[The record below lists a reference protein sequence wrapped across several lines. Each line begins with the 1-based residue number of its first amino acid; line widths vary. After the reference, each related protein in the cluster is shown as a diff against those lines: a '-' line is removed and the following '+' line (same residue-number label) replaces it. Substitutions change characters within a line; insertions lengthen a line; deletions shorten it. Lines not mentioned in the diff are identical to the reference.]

1 MKITP
6 ILRSNPYLTGKN
18 VNKKTFTSNSFANGY
33 GNGAKMPD
41 FRFFLP
47 SFGAILYKKTAPEY
61 VDKKKEL
68 EEELDIFSATK
79 ENAYFLGKGLFS
91 EAYSLDNMPDIVVK
105 QAFDKSE
112 TFESEQD
119 NMELVPKDMENSQRF
134 VARVYDDEERRYYL
148 LSTKVNGESADPET
162 MPWTSEHLKN
172 LFDGLF
178 KMDKE
183 CVYHGDLNTGNMKL
197 TPDGGVNF
205 LDYQWTHKV
214 PATEIFNEKK
224 ESTLPGFIYPENS
237 QMFEM
242 AEIPYY
248 LMKMPEGNQPKQFFK
263 QYLQA
268 KSDYH
273 QKRYDFINKQIT
285 DKKILINV
293 ANAEKA
299 RAFEKAQAEVY
310 KNPSDNVLK
319 TEAKKIQFL
328 NSFREAYKTIDK
340 NVINK
345 NILSAASSYLTAMSA
360 TQDFRREV
368 EINAKR
374 VQDKINEIENRQN
387 TFLRTLFPNSQSAKA
402 DENKKASLKQEE
414 IYYNGLRDYGSFWFE
429 KLESWT
435 PEAFNF
441 PLRHVSGNLKSWEK
455 QYDFNNPERSVYDFG
470 SMPDI
475 LSKLD
480 KNYLPVYNKNFEVK
494 NEENMQKLRENKKN
508 IDELAFIIPKTDV
521 NEVRSKLQQLKY
533 FRSKLNDAYN
543 KGCYLDVLNLSL
555 LSVLKS
561 KELYNCAAGSD
572 SSDDDYIS
580 EVMVAARE
588 TLNLSESIATELF
601 NELYNQIIKDTPS
614 SGMLHGYKGMEMFT

>member
-6 ILRSNPYLTGKN
+6 ILRSNPYLNGKN
-18 VNKKTFTSNSFANGY
+18 VNKKTFTSNSFTNGY

-148 LSTKVNGESADPET
+148 LSTKVNGESADPEK

-197 TPDGGVNF
+197 TPDGRVNF

-214 PATEIFNEKK
+214 PASDIFKEKK
-224 ESTLPGFIYPENS
+224 ESTLPDFIYPENS

-242 AEIPYY
+242 AELPYY
-248 LMKMPEGNQPKQFFK
+248 LKKMSGNDQPKQFFK

-273 QKRYDFINKQIT
+273 QKRYDFINKKIT
-285 DKKILINV
+285 DKKILIDV

-299 RAFEKAQAEVY
+299 RTFEKAQAEVF

-374 VQDKINEIENRQN
+374 VQDEINEIEKRQN
-387 TFLRTLFPNSQSAKA
+387 TFLRSLFPNSQSAKA

-414 IYYNGLRDYGSFWFE
+414 IYFNGLRDYGSFWFE

-480 KNYLPVYNKNFEVK
+480 KNYLPVYNKNFEVNKENYDLKLQK
-494 NEENMQKLRENKKN
+494 NNDIIKTLSSRVKKDETIEIAEKIHELEKIRRKINKKYKS
-508 IDELAFIIPKTDV
+508 DSMF
-521 NEVRSKLQQLKY
+521 
-533 FRSKLNDAYN
+533 
-543 KGCYLDVLNLSL
+543 DVLNLSL

-561 KELYNCAAGSD
+561 KELYNLAFRNNLYDPVYC
-572 SSDDDYIS
+572 S
-580 EVMVAARE
+580 EVMDAARE
-588 TLNLSESIATELF
+588 TLNLSEGIATELF

-614 SGMLHGYKGMEMFT
+614 SGMLHGYKGMEMFS